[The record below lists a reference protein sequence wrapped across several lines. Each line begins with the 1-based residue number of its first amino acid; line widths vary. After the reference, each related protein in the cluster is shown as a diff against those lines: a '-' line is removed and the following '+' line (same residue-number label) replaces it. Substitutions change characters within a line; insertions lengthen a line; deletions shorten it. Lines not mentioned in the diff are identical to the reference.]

1 MGVDGFFEVRWWWR
15 DPTVAGR
22 GAASAAPRGS
32 RGRAVRVAV
41 SDRTALPAA
50 RRAVARRLAGL
61 RVVGLELSRAH
72 RAAGRP
78 VPVGPLLRDLVAVSL
93 GAAEASGGAVDP
105 TVGAARLRRSVTALP
120 ACGSGWGRVDR
131 GEGWRAVSLR
141 GNLLAVPPPLWLD
154 LGGTAGAYL
163 VQRCAEEVAAR
174 YGTGVL
180 VAVGSRVAAAGPA
193 PAGGWRVAHGPATLT
208 GGALVTADV
217 LRPDGGGVRDPGT
230 GAAPDS
236 PWAAVTVAAPDA
248 ARAAMLAV
256 AALARGA
263 DGPDWLAGQGVRAWP
278 RTRRTAL
285 PQPATRW

>member
-1 MGVDGFFEVRWWWR
+1 MNVDGFFEVRWWWR
-15 DPTVAGR
+15 D
-22 GAASAAPRGS
+22 
-32 RGRAVRVAV
+32 RAVRVVV

-61 RVVGLELSRAH
+61 RAVDLELARAH

-78 VPVGPLLRDLVAVSL
+78 VPVGPLLRDLVTVSL
-93 GAAEASGGAVDP
+93 GAAEATGGLVDP
-105 TVGAARLRRSVTALP
+105 TIGAARLRRSVIPLP

-131 GEGWRAVSLR
+131 GGDWRAVSLR
-141 GNLLAVPPPLWLD
+141 GDLLAVPPPLWLD

-163 VQRCAEEVAAR
+163 VQRCAEQVAAR
-174 YGTGVL
+174 HGTGVL
-180 VAVGSRVAAAGPA
+180 VAVGSRVAVAGPA
-193 PAGGWRVAHGPATLT
+193 PAGGWRVAHGPATVT

-217 LRPDGGGVRDPGT
+217 LRPDGGGVRDPRT

-263 DGPDWLAGQGVRAWP
+263 DGPEWLAGQGVRAWP

-285 PQPATRW
+285 PHSATRW

>member
-1 MGVDGFFEVRWWWR
+1 MSVDGAFEVRWWSR
-15 DPTVAGR
+15 DA
-22 GAASAAPRGS
+22 
-32 RGRAVRVAV
+32 AVRVAV

-61 RVVGLELSRAH
+61 RAVDLELSRAH
-72 RAAGRP
+72 RAAGRA
-78 VPVGPLLRDLVAVSL
+78 VAVGPLLRDLVAVSL

-105 TVGAARLRRSVTALP
+105 TVGAARLRRSVAPLP
-120 ACGSGWGRVDR
+120 TCGSGWGRVDR

-141 GNLLAVPPPLWLD
+141 GDLLAVPPPLWLD
-154 LGGTAGAYL
+154 LGATAGAYL
-163 VQRCAEEVAAR
+163 VQRCAEQVAAR
-174 YGTGVL
+174 QGVGVL
-180 VAVGSRVAAAGPA
+180 VAVGSRVAVAGPA

-217 LRPDGGGVRDPGT
+217 LRPDGGGVRDPRT

-256 AALARGA
+256 GALARGA
-263 DGPDWLAGQGVRAWP
+263 DGPEWLAGQGVRAWP
-278 RTRRTAL
+278 RTRRSGL